1 MYHSVSTTRH
11 HLNGRV
17 VDPTTV
23 AVITRTTT
31 TRNRPDA
38 SRFCT
43 RAEHP
48 NKRELYEFRDTE
60 KDPRY
65 QRRDMSLEHWSEF
78 RLRFLAE
85 LEKGE
90 SQASLTELSL
100 LVAAEDDALIS
111 HSSVKFPVEA
121 YSKRLEKLTSD
132 FQVWLDSLPGHDNA
146 VDGVPSRDDS
156 VTIDLLLEF
165 LFGDSIGFTPWVSK
179 YDTKHNTSLPRHSIV
194 DHPGVWES
202 PSVAY
207 LHSVLAKKTGLS
219 ACLSIIVSDILQRLL
234 QHGTISHFHKVTVSS
249 QGLPG
254 IELVD
259 GIHENMNGCSFDAL
273 RLLVAHLKR
282 SYWPFQ
288 WSSHDP
294 YGGGFVG
301 AAKTFLSGA
310 ESAESE
316 AIARAA
322 VHRLER
328 GVWTSPGAGDIRRA
342 MAACERL
349 VLLHSQSM
357 HTSNIHADARALEA
371 VARRDLGVLFCHT
384 GRFDQA
390 KMELQRCKDLVGYKD
405 LEHAIYVD
413 KLLHIL
419 REVPIK
425 PGQTW
430 YTMESARK
438 QCTLQQ
444 KASPQILPLTW

>member
-1 MYHSVSTTRH
+1 MNPHPSITTLTGPSHRA
-11 HLNGRV
+11 LN
-17 VDPTTV
+17 
-23 AVITRTTT
+23 I
-31 TRNRPDA
+31 
-38 SRFCT
+38 CT

-48 NKRELYEFRDTE
+48 KKRELYEFRDTE

-90 SQASLTELSL
+90 SRASLTELSL
-100 LVAAEDDALIS
+100 LVAAEDDALMS

-132 FQVWLDSLPGHDNA
+132 FEVWLDSSCA
-146 VDGVPSRDDS
+146 DGACRGDAEK
-156 VTIDLLLEF
+156 IELLLGF
-165 LFGDSIGFTPWVSK
+165 LFGEFTSSGFKPWVSK
-179 YDTKHNTSLPRHSIV
+179 YNTRSSIPQNSIV

-207 LHSVLAKKTGLS
+207 LHSVLARKKGLP
-219 ACLSIIVSDILQRLL
+219 ACLSIITSDILQRLL
-234 QHGTISHFHKVTVSS
+234 EHGTISHFHKVTVSS
-249 QGLPG
+249 QGLPN
-254 IELVD
+254 IERVD
-259 GIHENMNGCSFDAL
+259 GIDENMNCCSFDAL
-273 RLLVAHLKR
+273 RLLVTHLKR

-288 WSSHDP
+288 WSSADP
-294 YGGGFVG
+294 SGGGFVG

-310 ESAESE
+310 DSAESE

-342 MAACERL
+342 IAACERL
-349 VLLHSQSM
+349 VLLYSEDMYTDINS
-357 HTSNIHADARALEA
+357 DRATFLEA
-371 VARRDLGVLFCHT
+371 MARRDLGVLLCHT

-390 KMELQRCKDLVGYKD
+390 KIELQRCKDLIGYRD
-405 LEHAIYVD
+405 LENAIYVD
-413 KLLHIL
+413 KLLHVL
-419 REVPIK
+419 REVPVK
-425 PGQTW
+425 NQV
-430 YTMESARK
+430 YNMKSAK
-438 QCTLQQ
+438 EQCALQQ